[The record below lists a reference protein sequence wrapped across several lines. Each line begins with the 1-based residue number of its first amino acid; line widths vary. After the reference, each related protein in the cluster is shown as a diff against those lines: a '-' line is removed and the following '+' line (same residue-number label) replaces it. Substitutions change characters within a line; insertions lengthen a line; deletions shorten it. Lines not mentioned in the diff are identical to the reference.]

1 MKRLLIIG
9 YGIASYLLFVVS
21 FLYAIAFV
29 GNFVVPRTVD
39 SAIAAPIAEA
49 VLVNLLLLSVFAI
62 QHSVMARPW
71 FKDRWT
77 RIVPHAIERSTYVLL
92 SSLALLLLYWQWRTM
107 PAIVWNVESTAGRAI
122 LWALFWAG
130 WATVFASTFMINH
143 FDLFG
148 LRQVWLNWRGR
159 PYRELG
165 FQTVMFYRV
174 IRHPI
179 MAGFI
184 VAFWATPTMTA
195 GHLLFAAVSTAYILV
210 AIQLEE
216 RDLVDHLG
224 DPYLNYRRRVGMLVP
239 GLHAGHDAPTPKVRH
254 RPA

>member
-1 MKRLLIIG
+1 MNRLLVIG
-9 YGIASYLLFVVS
+9 YGIASYLTFVVA
-21 FLYAIAFV
+21 FFYAIAFV
-29 GNFVVPRTVD
+29 GDFVVPRTVD
-39 SAIAAPIAEA
+39 SGIAAPTAEA
-49 VLVNLLLLSVFAI
+49 VLVNVLLLSVFAI
-62 QHSVMARPW
+62 QHSVMARPA
-71 FKDRWT
+71 FKRVWT
-77 RIVPHAIERSTYVLL
+77 RIVPQVIERSTYVLL
-92 SSLALLLLYWQWRTM
+92 SSLALFLLYWQWRTM
-107 PAIVWNVESTAGRAI
+107 PEIVWNVESTAGQVI

-130 WATVFASTFMINH
+130 WATVFSSTFMINH

-165 FQTVMFYRV
+165 FRTVMLYRV
-174 IRHPI
+174 VRHPI

-184 VAFWATPTMTA
+184 VAFWAIPTMTA

-216 RDLVDHLG
+216 HDLVAGLG
-224 DPYLNYRRRVGMLVP
+224 DQYRDYRHRVAMLAP
-239 GLHAGHDAPTPKVRH
+239 GLHRGHDSATPHVRH

>member
-21 FLYAIAFV
+21 FLYAIGFV

-39 SAIAAPIAEA
+39 SGIAAPIAEA

-77 RIVPHAIERSTYVLL
+77 RIVPQVIERSTYVLL

-107 PAIVWNVESTAGRAI
+107 PAIVWSVEPTAGRVI
-122 LWALFWAG
+122 LWALFWLG
-130 WATVFASTFMINH
+130 WGTVFASTFMINH

-148 LRQVWLNWRGR
+148 LRQVWLNWRGQ
-159 PYRELG
+159 PYRELR
-165 FQTVMFYRV
+165 FQTVMLYRV

-195 GHLLFAAVSTAYILV
+195 GHLLFAAVSTVYILV

-216 RDLVDHLG
+216 RDLVDDLG
-224 DPYLNYRRRVGMLVP
+224 DQYRDYRHRVAMLAP
-239 GLHAGHDAPTPKVRH
+239 GLHLGHDGATPKVRH